1 MKRRKCLKR
10 GRFLLGNRPARS
22 SFRPRRS
29 PPTTTLSARPS
40 TGLYF
45 LTARQRGAR
54 SGHLRARLQCGTA
67 TRRVPTRPETCNDQG
82 QARTASSATDR
93 GAPHVTR
100 SSRLCSSV
108 FRVFR
113 FFLPSSLKFER
124 ADFPLLSLKPE
135 EDFLRARIKER
146 KKKGGGVLCSMM
158 RWVSKRRGVQNAR
171 GKYVFVRIRTRSFR
185 LKPTSS

>member
-1 MKRRKCLKR
+1 MIFFAEIPPHSKLCFTCRRRQRALIRIHEHKINARTCL
-10 GRFLLGNRPARS
+10 LYPL
-22 SFRPRRS
+22 PRRFH
-29 PPTTTLSARPS
+29 R
-40 TGLYF
+40 Y
-45 LTARQRGAR
+45 
-54 SGHLRARLQCGTA
+54 
-67 TRRVPTRPETCNDQG
+67 
-82 QARTASSATDR
+82 
-93 GAPHVTR
+93 
-100 SSRLCSSV
+100 V
-108 FRVFR
+108 FRVFH